1 MLSVILIGVSLS
13 LDAFAV
19 SVSSGISIRGLKFF
33 YMLRASFF
41 FGFFQFLMPV
51 IGWFLGKSLIS
62 YISAYDH
69 WIAFGLL
76 AFIGGKMLKE
86 ALGSKKAEPRRTA
99 KGERDPAEAG
109 DIRNLGTL
117 LTLTV
122 ATSIDALAVGLS
134 FSILGRGIWGPAALF
149 GLITAPVCLTGFE
162 FGRRIGDLF
171 EKGAQIVGGFILIGI
186 GARILLEHLLT
197 M

>member
-1 MLSVILIGVSLS
+1 MISVILIGISLS

-19 SVSSGISIRGLKFF
+19 SVSSGISIRGLRLF

-51 IGWFLGKSLIS
+51 IGWFLGKRLIS

-69 WIAFGLL
+69 WIAFALL

-86 ALGSKKAEPRRTA
+86 ALESKKAGASQPTE
-99 KGERDPAEAG
+99 GG
-109 DIRNLGTL
+109 DIRSLGTL

-149 GLITAPVCLTGFE
+149 GLITAPVCLLGFE
-162 FGRRIGDLF
+162 FGRRVGALF

-186 GARILLEHLLT
+186 GAKILLEHLLSG
-197 M
+197 